1 MPFIF
6 MSFSQFEIGRD
17 DNLRLRFDVGYI
29 PYLFNFFQKYM
40 IGIWG
45 KSSTMYSLTYEL
57 VMNY

>member
-1 MPFIF
+1 